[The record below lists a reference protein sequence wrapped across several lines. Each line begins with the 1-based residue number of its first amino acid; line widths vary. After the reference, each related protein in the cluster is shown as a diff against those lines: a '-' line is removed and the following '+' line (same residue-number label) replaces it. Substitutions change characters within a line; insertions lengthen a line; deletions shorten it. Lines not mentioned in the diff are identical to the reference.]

1 MRLHAEEKMPD
12 FRLSLAFHGET
23 SVADMV
29 KDTPLTVFWVLRYL
43 GCTLCSYDIQE
54 IGREYQRFEELGA
67 KVVVVL
73 QNQKETIESEMEE
86 EALPMPLAC
95 DPECVIYDTLLIP
108 ATATKEERLPKTPEG
123 IKKLEEKRQKAKEA
137 GIVHGKDEGRAQ
149 QLPAMFIV
157 DSERVV
163 HYAHYARHSVDMP
176 SVEETLELIQELK

>member
-1 MRLHAEEKMPD
+1 MRLHTEEKMPD
-12 FRLSLAFHGET
+12 FPLSLAFHGKT

-29 KDTPLTVFWVLRYL
+29 KDTSLTVFWVLRYL

-54 IGREYQRFEELGA
+54 IKREYRRFLKLGA

-73 QNQKETIESEMEE
+73 QNQTETIESEMDE
-86 EALPMPLAC
+86 EALPMPLVC
-95 DPECVIYDTLLIP
+95 DPECVIYDALLIP

-123 IKKLEEKRQKAKEA
+123 LKKLEEKRQKAKEA
-137 GIVHGKDEGRAQ
+137 GIVHGRDEGRTQ

-163 HYAHYARHSVDMP
+163 RYAHYAEHSVDML
-176 SVEETLELIQELK
+176 SVEEALELIGKLK